1 MEKKYFVICFG
12 VVNLMS
18 KVAVL
23 LPAYNEEVSIASMV
37 LLSLQYADEVI
48 VIDDGSTDRTAE
60 VSKLAGATVLSHNTN
75 EGKGSALKTGFKYAK
90 DYDIIVTIDA
100 DGQHNPSE
108 IPKVI
113 KPIQDDI
120 ADIVNGSRYINGK
133 DTSTPTYR
141 RVGQTVLDTATNI
154 ASGVKLTDTQSGFRA
169 FSSKSF
175 EYFNFDPDGFGI
187 ESDMLIEASS
197 NNLRITEVEISVRYD
212 VNTTTDNPIVQ
223 GISVL
228 LRILELMRFNRPL
241 YFYGISGAVIVFIGI
256 LSILTIQSLTFT
268 NIYLSA
274 IGYFIVVMGLFLL
287 FAGIYVDTSSK
298 FKK

>member
-1 MEKKYFVICFG
+1 
-12 VVNLMS
+12 MS

-48 VIDDGSTDRTAE
+48 VIDDGSSDRTSE
-60 VSKLAGATVLSHNTN
+60 VSRLAGATVLSHTTN
-75 EGKGSALKTGFKYAK
+75 KGKGAALKTGFKYAQ

-108 IPKVI
+108 IPDVI
-113 KPIQDDI
+113 KPIMEDR
-120 ADIVNGSRYINGK
+120 ADIVNGSRYIAGK
-133 DTSTPTYR
+133 DTTTPTYR
-141 RVGQTVLDTATNI
+141 RVGQTVLDNATYL

-169 FSSKSF
+169 FSSKYI
-175 EYFNFDPDGFGI
+175 EYFNFDPNGFGI
-187 ESDMLIEASS
+187 ESDMLIEASV
-197 NNLRITEVEISVRYD
+197 NKLRIVEVEITVRYD

-223 GISVL
+223 GFSVL
-228 LRILELMRFNRPL
+228 MRILELMRFNRPL
-241 YFYGISGAVIVFIGI
+241 YFYGISGSIVLFLGI
-256 LSILTIQSLTFT
+256 LIILTVKASLFT
-268 NIYLSA
+268 NNIYISA

-287 FAGIYVDTSSK
+287 FFGLFSDTVNR

>member
-1 MEKKYFVICFG
+1 
-12 VVNLMS
+12 MS

-48 VIDDGSTDRTAE
+48 VIDDGSSDRTSE
-60 VSKLAGATVLSHNTN
+60 VSRLAGATVLSHTTN
-75 EGKGSALKTGFKYAK
+75 KGKGAALKTGFKYAQ

-108 IPKVI
+108 IPDVI
-113 KPIQDDI
+113 KPIMEDR
-120 ADIVNGSRYINGK
+120 ADIVNGSRYIAGK
-133 DTSTPTYR
+133 DTTTPTYR
-141 RVGQTVLDTATNI
+141 RVGQTVLDNATYL

-169 FSSKSF
+169 FSSKSI
-175 EYFNFDPDGFGI
+175 EYFNFDPNGFGI
-187 ESDMLIEASS
+187 ESDMLIEASV
-197 NNLRITEVEISVRYD
+197 NKLRIVEVEITVRYD

-223 GISVL
+223 GFSVL
-228 LRILELMRFNRPL
+228 MRILELMRFNRPL
-241 YFYGISGAVIVFIGI
+241 YFYGISGSIVLFLGI
-256 LSILTIQSLTFT
+256 LIILTVKASLFT
-268 NIYLSA
+268 NNIYISA

-287 FAGIYVDTSSK
+287 FFGLFSDTVNR

>member
-1 MEKKYFVICFG
+1 
-12 VVNLMS
+12 MS

-48 VIDDGSTDRTAE
+48 VIDDGSSDRTSE
-60 VSKLAGATVLSHNTN
+60 VSRLAGATVLSHITN
-75 EGKGSALKTGFKYAK
+75 KGKGAALKTGFKYAQ

-108 IPKVI
+108 IPDVI
-113 KPIQDDI
+113 KPIMEDR
-120 ADIVNGSRYINGK
+120 ADIVNGSRYIAGK
-133 DTSTPTYR
+133 DTTTPTYR
-141 RVGQTVLDTATNI
+141 RVGQTVLDNATYL

-169 FSSKSF
+169 FSSKSI
-175 EYFNFDPDGFGI
+175 EYFNFDPNGFGI
-187 ESDMLIEASS
+187 ESDMLIEASV
-197 NNLRITEVEISVRYD
+197 NKLRIVEVEITVRYD

-223 GISVL
+223 GFSVL
-228 LRILELMRFNRPL
+228 MRILELMRFNRPL
-241 YFYGISGAVIVFIGI
+241 YFYGI
-256 LSILTIQSLTFT
+256 LNILTVIASLFT
-268 NIYLSA
+268 NNIYISA

-287 FAGIYVDTSSK
+287 FFGLFSDTVNR

>member
-1 MEKKYFVICFG
+1 
-12 VVNLMS
+12 MS

-48 VIDDGSTDRTAE
+48 VIDDGSSDRTSE
-60 VSKLAGATVLSHNTN
+60 VSRLAGATVLSHTTN
-75 EGKGSALKTGFKYAK
+75 KGKGAALKTGFKYAQ

-108 IPKVI
+108 ILDVI
-113 KPIQDDI
+113 KPIMEDR
-120 ADIVNGSRYINGK
+120 ADIVNGSRYIAGK
-133 DTSTPTYR
+133 DTTTPTYR
-141 RVGQTVLDTATNI
+141 RVGQTVLDNATYL

-169 FSSKSF
+169 FSSKSI
-175 EYFNFDPDGFGI
+175 EYFNFDPNGFGI
-187 ESDMLIEASS
+187 ESDMLIEASV
-197 NNLRITEVEISVRYD
+197 NKLRIVEVEITVRYD

-223 GISVL
+223 GFSVL
-228 LRILELMRFNRPL
+228 MRILELMRFNRPL
-241 YFYGISGAVIVFIGI
+241 YFYGISGSIVLFLGI
-256 LSILTIQSLTFT
+256 LIILTVKASLFT
-268 NIYLSA
+268 NNIYISA

-287 FAGIYVDTSSK
+287 FFGLFSDTVNR

>member
-1 MEKKYFVICFG
+1 
-12 VVNLMS
+12 MS

-48 VIDDGSTDRTAE
+48 VIDDGSSDRTSE
-60 VSKLAGATVLSHNTN
+60 VSRLAGATVLSHTTN
-75 EGKGSALKTGFKYAK
+75 KGKGAALKTGFKYAQ

-108 IPKVI
+108 IPDVI
-113 KPIQDDI
+113 KPIMEDR
-120 ADIVNGSRYINGK
+120 ADIVNGSRYIAGK
-133 DTSTPTYR
+133 DTTTPTYR
-141 RVGQTVLDTATNI
+141 RVGQTVLDNATYL

-169 FSSKSF
+169 FSSKSI
-175 EYFNFDPDGFGI
+175 EYFNFDPNGFGI
-187 ESDMLIEASS
+187 ESDMLIEASV
-197 NNLRITEVEISVRYD
+197 NKLRIVEVEITVRYD

-223 GISVL
+223 GFSVL
-228 LRILELMRFNRPL
+228 MRILELMRFNRPL
-241 YFYGISGAVIVFIGI
+241 YFYGISGSIVLFLGI
-256 LSILTIQSLTFT
+256 LIILTVKASLFT
-268 NIYLSA
+268 NNIYVSA

-287 FAGIYVDTSSK
+287 FFGLFSDTVNR

>member
-1 MEKKYFVICFG
+1 
-12 VVNLMS
+12 MS

-48 VIDDGSTDRTAE
+48 VIDEVSSDRTSE
-60 VSKLAGATVLSHNTN
+60 VSRLAGATVLSHITN
-75 EGKGSALKTGFKYAK
+75 KGKGAALKTGFKYAQ

-108 IPKVI
+108 IPDVI
-113 KPIQDDI
+113 KPIMEDR
-120 ADIVNGSRYINGK
+120 ADIVNGSRYIAGK
-133 DTSTPTYR
+133 DTTTPTYR
-141 RVGQTVLDTATNI
+141 RVGQTVLDNATYL

-169 FSSKSF
+169 FSSKSI
-175 EYFNFDPDGFGI
+175 EYFNFDPNGFGI
-187 ESDMLIEASS
+187 ESDMLIEASV
-197 NNLRITEVEISVRYD
+197 NKLRIVEVEITVRYD

-223 GISVL
+223 GFSVL
-228 LRILELMRFNRPL
+228 MRILELMRFNRPL
-241 YFYGISGAVIVFIGI
+241 YFYGISGSIVLFLGI
-256 LSILTIQSLTFT
+256 LIILTVKASLFT
-268 NIYLSA
+268 NNIYISA

-287 FAGIYVDTSSK
+287 FFGLFSDTVNR

>member
-1 MEKKYFVICFG
+1 
-12 VVNLMS
+12 MS

-48 VIDDGSTDRTAE
+48 VIDDGSSDRTSE
-60 VSKLAGATVLSHNTN
+60 VSRLAGATVLSHTTN
-75 EGKGSALKTGFKYAK
+75 KGKGAALKTGFKYAQ

-108 IPKVI
+108 IPDVI
-113 KPIQDDI
+113 KPIMEDR
-120 ADIVNGSRYINGK
+120 ADIVNGSRYIAGK
-133 DTSTPTYR
+133 DTTYR
-141 RVGQTVLDTATNI
+141 RVGQTVLDNATYL

-169 FSSKSF
+169 FSSKSI
-175 EYFNFDPDGFGI
+175 EYFNFDPNGFGI
-187 ESDMLIEASS
+187 ESDMLIEASV
-197 NNLRITEVEISVRYD
+197 NKLRIVEVEITVRYD

-223 GISVL
+223 GFSVL
-228 LRILELMRFNRPL
+228 MRILELMRFNRPL
-241 YFYGISGAVIVFIGI
+241 YFYGISGSIVLFLGI
-256 LSILTIQSLTFT
+256 LIILTVKASLFT
-268 NIYLSA
+268 NNIYISA

-287 FAGIYVDTSSK
+287 FFGLFSDTVNR

>member
-1 MEKKYFVICFG
+1 
-12 VVNLMS
+12 MS

-48 VIDDGSTDRTAE
+48 VIDDGSSDRTSE
-60 VSKLAGATVLSHNTN
+60 VSRLAGATVLSHTTN
-75 EGKGSALKTGFKYAK
+75 KGKGAALKTGFKYAQ

-108 IPKVI
+108 IPDVI
-113 KPIQDDI
+113 KPIMEDR
-120 ADIVNGSRYINGK
+120 ADIVNGSRYIAGK
-133 DTSTPTYR
+133 DTTTPTYR
-141 RVGQTVLDTATNI
+141 RVGQTVLDNATYL

-169 FSSKSF
+169 FSSKSI
-175 EYFNFDPDGFGI
+175 EYFNFDPNGFGI
-187 ESDMLIEASS
+187 ESDMLIEASV
-197 NNLRITEVEISVRYD
+197 NKLRIVEVEITVRYD

-223 GISVL
+223 GFSVL
-228 LRILELMRFNRPL
+228 MRILELMRFNRPV
-241 YFYGISGAVIVFIGI
+241 YFYGISGSIVLFLGI
-256 LSILTIQSLTFT
+256 LIILTVKASLFT
-268 NIYLSA
+268 NNIYISA

-287 FAGIYVDTSSK
+287 FFGLFSDTVNR

>member
-1 MEKKYFVICFG
+1 
-12 VVNLMS
+12 MS

-48 VIDDGSTDRTAE
+48 VIDDGSSDRTSE
-60 VSKLAGATVLSHNTN
+60 VSRLAGATVLSHNTN
-75 EGKGSALKTGFKYAK
+75 KGKGAALKTGFKYAQ

-108 IPKVI
+108 IPDVI
-113 KPIQDDI
+113 KPIMEDR
-120 ADIVNGSRYINGK
+120 ADIVNGSRYIAGK
-133 DTSTPTYR
+133 DTTTPTYR
-141 RVGQTVLDTATNI
+141 RVGQTVLDNATYL

-169 FSSKSF
+169 FSSKSI
-175 EYFNFDPDGFGI
+175 EYFNFDPNGFGI
-187 ESDMLIEASS
+187 ESDMLIEASV
-197 NNLRITEVEISVRYD
+197 NKLRIVEVEITVRYD

-223 GISVL
+223 GFSVL
-228 LRILELMRFNRPL
+228 MRILELMRFNRPL
-241 YFYGISGAVIVFIGI
+241 YFYGISGSIVLFLGI
-256 LSILTIQSLTFT
+256 LIILTVKASLFT
-268 NIYLSA
+268 NNIYISA

-287 FAGIYVDTSSK
+287 FFGLFSDTVNR